1 MRKKT
6 EKTTSKFI
14 QIDLRYAFIGL
25 LNIISLVGI
34 TGCAMTTRKGFE
46 KEIIINSKAAIHY
59 SQDITETIPT
69 QIAQFMTKN
78 GFVNP
83 MIPTE
88 IYLTVENNTYKLK
101 FVKEEDVL
109 NEKKVVFSF
118 NALELKLNST
128 LNLDKRLIIEFT
140 DKDLTKVFAL
150 PRGRD
155 IVNETAERIF
165 KLKTYGIDNFHTIQ
179 YNETM
184 SISDLK
190 IVANAVSKLKNDFP
204 ENRRINMIFLN
215 NGYDYT
221 FKFFLLKQYW
231 NDPSDLARSRRIIKY
246 FNESGITKRIN
257 IMFVDF
263 MTYEET
269 KI

>member
-6 EKTTSKFI
+6 EKTANEFK
-14 QIDLRYAFIGL
+14 QIGLRYVLIGL

-34 TGCAMTTRKGFE
+34 SSCAMTTHKGFE
-46 KEIIINSKAAIHY
+46 KEVIINDKAAIHY
-59 SQDITETIPT
+59 SQDIAETIPT

-78 GFVNP
+78 GFINP

-88 IYLTVENNTYKLK
+88 IYLNVENNTYRLK

-109 NEKKVVFSF
+109 AEKKVVFSF
-118 NALELKLNST
+118 NALEIKLNSA
-128 LNLDKRLIIEFT
+128 LNLDKKLVIEFT

-155 IVNETAERIF
+155 IISETAEEIF
-165 KLKTYGIDNFHTIQ
+165 KLKTYSIDNFHTIQ

-184 SISDLK
+184 PISDLK
-190 IVANAVSKLKNDFP
+190 IVANAVSNLKNDFP
-204 ENRRINMIFLN
+204 ENRRINVVFIN
-215 NGYDYT
+215 NGSDYT

-231 NDPSDLARSRRIIKY
+231 NDPSDLARSRRIVKY
-246 FNESGITKRIN
+246 FNESGITKKIN

>member
-6 EKTTSKFI
+6 EKTVCELR
-14 QIDLRYAFIGL
+14 QIGLRYAFVGL
-25 LNIISLVGI
+25 LYIISLVGI
-34 TGCAMTTRKGFE
+34 TGCAMTTHKGFE
-46 KEIIINSKAAIHY
+46 KDVIINDKAAIHY
-59 SQDITETIPT
+59 SQDIAETIPT

-78 GFVNP
+78 GFINP

-88 IYLTVENNTYKLK
+88 IYLNVENNTYKLK

-118 NALELKLNST
+118 NALEIKLNSA
-128 LNLDKRLIIEFT
+128 LNLDKKLVIEFT
-140 DKDLTKVFAL
+140 DKDLAKVFAL

-155 IVNETAERIF
+155 IISETAEEIF
-165 KLKTYGIDNFHTIQ
+165 KLKTYSIDNFHTIQ

-184 SISDLK
+184 PISDLK
-190 IVANAVSKLKNDFP
+190 IVANAVSNLKKDFP
-204 ENRRINMIFLN
+204 ENRRINVVFIN
-215 NGYDYT
+215 NGSDYT

-231 NDPSDLARSRRIIKY
+231 TDPSDLARSRRIVKY
-246 FNESGITKRIN
+246 FNESGISKKIN

-263 MTYEET
+263 TSYEET